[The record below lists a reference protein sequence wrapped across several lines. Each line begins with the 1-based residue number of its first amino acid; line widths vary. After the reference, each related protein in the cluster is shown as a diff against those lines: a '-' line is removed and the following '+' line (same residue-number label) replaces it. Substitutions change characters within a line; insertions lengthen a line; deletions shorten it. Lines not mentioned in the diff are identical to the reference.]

1 MARQINIEQIPEQ
14 QSRLPLARFRQASGF
29 TSASH
34 RPIRM
39 AIQRGWKLNCASF
52 PELLLAHPTMSAVT
66 FRAVRKQRLPRLPGL
81 LQATTGGAIEWWTV
95 SEMREAGSPRAI
107 LTSLYQ
113 TRISLFFK
121 LYENHPDLPSFHTP
135 RSPQLQFR
143 QASGFIS
150 A

>member
-81 LQATTGGAIEWWTV
+81 LQATTAGAIEWWTV
-95 SEMREAGSPRAI
+95 SEMPGVGSPRAI

-113 TRISLFFK
+113 TRISRRRMVQQINT
-121 LYENHPDLPSFHTP
+121 ERTP
-135 RSPQLQFR
+135 EQQSRLRPAQFR